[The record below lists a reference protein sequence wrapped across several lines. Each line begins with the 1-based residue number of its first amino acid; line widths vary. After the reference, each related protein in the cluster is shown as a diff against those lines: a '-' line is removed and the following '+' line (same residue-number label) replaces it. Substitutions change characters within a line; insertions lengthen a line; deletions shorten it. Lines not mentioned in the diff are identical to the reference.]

1 MIFIPTFLL
10 WFVSY
15 MTLYVNLEDFGNR
28 CKISVSILLILVSLL
43 GASRNDFP
51 KTTYFKFIDL
61 WFFWYILNIFLIILH
76 HIMLENIDKAR
87 KEWKMFSNGN
97 LIKGATGNCN
107 AEPSLVNRY
116 ITKAFLNR
124 IAKILF
130 LIANAIFVIIYIC
143 LGFLQIHAKAP
154 K

>member
-15 MTLYVNLEDFGNR
+15 MTLYVSLHDFGNR

-87 KEWKMFSNGN
+87 KEWKTFSNGHF
-97 LIKGATGNCN
+97 IKQQDDNCN
-107 AEPSLVNRY
+107 EGQSFDRKFM
-116 ITKAFLNR
+116 TKSFLNR
-124 IAKILF
+124 VAKILF
-130 LIANAIFVIIYIC
+130 LIANIIFIAMYVSF
-143 LGFLQIHAKAP
+143 GFLQIHDHE
-154 K
+154 